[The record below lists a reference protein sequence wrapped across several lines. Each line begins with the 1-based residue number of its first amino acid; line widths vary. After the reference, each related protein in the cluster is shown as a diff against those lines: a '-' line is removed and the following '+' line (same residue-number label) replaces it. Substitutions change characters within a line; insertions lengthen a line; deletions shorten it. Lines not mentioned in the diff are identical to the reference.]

1 MNAEESGKPAMRLK
15 GRIREWRDDKGFGFI
30 EPLLPGPA
38 VFVHIKSFT
47 RPGRRPQ
54 VGDLLIYTAGRD
66 PNGRPRAERVEFSLA
81 SRESLPDRPRAIRRP
96 WAIPLAVISLVGVAG
111 AAAFG
116 KVPLVVP
123 GLYAGM
129 SLITYVLYTWDK
141 VAARGGRWRTQEST
155 LLLAGLL
162 GGWPGALIAQET
174 LRHKTAKASF
184 RISFWFT
191 VVINVAVI
199 AWAASSGLIVLDGAP
214 GFFR

>member
-1 MNAEESGKPAMRLK
+1 MVRLK

-30 EPLLPGPA
+30 EPMLPGPA
-38 VFVHIKSFT
+38 VFVHVKAFT

-66 PNGRPRAERVEFSLA
+66 ANGRPRAERVEFSLA
-81 SRESLPDRPRAIRRP
+81 SRESIPDLPRARRRP
-96 WAIPLAVISLVGVAG
+96 WAIPLAVLGLVGAAA

-116 KVPLVVP
+116 KVPLIVP

-129 SLITYVLYTWDK
+129 SLFTYVLYTWDK
-141 VAARGGRWRTQEST
+141 VAARGHRWRTQEST

-184 RISFWFT
+184 RTSFWFT
-191 VVINVAVI
+191 VVVNVAVI
-199 AWAASSGLIVLDGAP
+199 AWAASTGFAVLDGAIDT
-214 GFFR
+214 FQ